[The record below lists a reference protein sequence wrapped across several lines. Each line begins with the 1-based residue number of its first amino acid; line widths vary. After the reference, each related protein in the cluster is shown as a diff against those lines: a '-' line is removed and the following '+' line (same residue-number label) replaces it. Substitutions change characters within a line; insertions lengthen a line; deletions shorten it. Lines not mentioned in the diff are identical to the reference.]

1 MKRSLAQLL
10 TDAAKKAESSREI
23 TCPHC
28 NEKFT
33 TSWRTDDTTSVSD
46 ENADPDNEGDGV
58 DGADQDNDEFDNLR
72 RVDRLNALT
81 KSLAD
86 ATKRAQK

>member
-1 MKRSLAQLL
+1 MKRTLAQLL
-10 TDAAKKAESSREI
+10 ADAAKKAESSREI
-23 TCPHC
+23 TCPRC

-46 ENADPDNEGDGV
+46 ENADEDNEGDDV

-72 RVDRLNALT
+72 RITRLNNLA
-81 KSLAD
+81 KSLA
-86 ATKRAQK
+86 AASNKKQR